1 MSEKFTSSVPPPAPR
16 APPAPPPRPPS
27 APAKSRRKFLT
38 WIAVVGGI
46 LTLTP
51 YVPFGSFLSA
61 SVGGSSSKTTNETIV
76 LDNNKS
82 ENGNAAGKTV
92 NVNDLTSFPPNSHWV
107 ITYPSSGDPN

>member
-1 MSEKFTSSVPPPAPR
+1 MSEKLSSSAAPPAPR
-16 APPAPPPRPPS
+16 APPAPPPRPAS

-46 LTLTP
+46 LSLTP

-61 SVGGSSSKTTNETIV
+61 SVGGTSLATKNQTVV

-92 NVNDLTSFPPNSHWV
+92 NVNDLTN
-107 ITYPSSGDPN
+107 